1 MNSVRQNKK
10 KLHKIRTQL
19 LTHYYLAP
27 TNFPEEKI
35 KFFKDHRHNPQF
47 LYPYVPLSKFSKF
60 EEEIENLTY
69 PKVDNIES
77 RIYKR
82 IIEETKLKLRL
93 LLAIGTP
100 SLLEISRRLYQLE
113 FKRETLESAKCD
125 AAIKDNVKPNKK
137 ITRYEIRT
145 AIKNYFMKYGIKNWK
160 IILTDRHDFSFQIL
174 PKSKL
179 IKIGFN
185 LNSDLNNLEYAL
197 AHEIDGHVMR
207 ALNAAKQKSKM
218 HKMLFPFYIKTEEG
232 LASFIGDYFSSGGE
246 VRKKLH
252 AISYL
257 AAHFAMSHSFSET
270 YKFLT
275 DYGLTLDTAFQKTFR
290 LKRGIKDS
298 ESHGVFAREA
308 IYYEGMLEVKNYLE
322 DGGDIRKLYAGKVS
336 LDMLNYIPIP
346 KNQILPNRLLN
357 YLN

>member
-19 LTHYYLAP
+19 LTHYNLAP

-35 KFFKDHRHNPQF
+35 KFFKDNKHNPQF
-47 LYPYVPLSKFSKF
+47 HYPYVPLDKFKKF
-60 EEEIENLTY
+60 EEEIEHLTY

-77 RIYKR
+77 KIYRRK
-82 IIEETKLKLRL
+82 IEETKLKLRL
-93 LLAIGTP
+93 LLSIGTP
-100 SLLEISRRLYQLE
+100 PLLEISKRLYQIK
-113 FKRETLESAKCD
+113 FKRNTLREAKCD
-125 AAIKDNVKPNKK
+125 AALNVVSLPAK
-137 ITRYEIRT
+137 IIGRNEIVY
-145 AIKNYFMKYGIKNWK
+145 AIKKYLAKYGITNWK
-160 IILTDRHDFSFQIL
+160 IILTNRYDFSFQVL

-179 IKIGFN
+179 IKIGKI
-185 LNSDLNNLEYAL
+185 LNPDVNNLEYAL

-207 ALNAAKQKSKM
+207 ALNAAKQKNKM

-232 LASFIGDYFSSGGE
+232 LASFIGDYFSFGGE
-246 VRKKLH
+246 VRKKHH

-257 AAHFAMSHSFSET
+257 AAHFTKSHSFSET

-275 DYGLTLDTAFQKTFR
+275 DYGLTPDAAFQKTFR
-290 LKRGIKDS
+290 LKRGIKDT
-298 ESHGVFAREA
+298 EAHGVFAREA

-346 KNQILPNRLLN
+346 KNQILPNRLLEN
-357 YLN
+357 LN

>member
-35 KFFKDHRHNPQF
+35 KFFKDNKYNPRF
-47 LYPYVPLSKFSKF
+47 CYPPLPLYKFNKF
-60 EEEIENLTY
+60 EEDIYGFCMSKASYINNYL
-69 PKVDNIES
+69 
-77 RIYKR
+77 YKR
-82 IIEETKLKLRL
+82 RIKETKLKIKL
-93 LLAIGTP
+93 LLSSGTP
-100 SLLEISRRLYQLE
+100 SLVEISKRLYQIK
-113 FKRETLESAKCD
+113 FKRNTLESAKCD
-125 AAIKDNVKPNKK
+125 AALNVVSLPTKIIGRDEIIK
-137 ITRYEIRT
+137 
-145 AIKNYFMKYGIKNWK
+145 AIKIYLAKYGITNWE
-160 IILTDRHDFSFQIL
+160 IILTNRYDFSFQVL

-179 IKIGFN
+179 IKIGKI
-185 LNSDLNNLEYAL
+185 LNSDVNNLEYSL

-275 DYGLTLDTAFQKTFR
+275 DYGLTPDTAFQKTFR

-322 DGGDIRKLYAGKVS
+322 EGGDIRKLYAGKVS